1 MLLVALTGGVGA
13 GKSTVAAML
22 AERGAVVIDADD
34 LARRAVEPGSPGL
47 AKVLDEFG
55 PEAAAADG
63 SLDRERMA
71 RLVFDDPEARSRLE
85 AIVHPEV
92 ARLFAAEVDRLRG
105 SDEVVVYAV
114 PLLVERG
121 LAGAFD
127 VVVTVEARE
136 DRRAARVA
144 AQGRMTAG
152 DARRRMAAQASD
164 ADRAA
169 AADVVVAND
178 GSIEDL
184 EARVDDLWRELGD
197 RNATG

>member
-1 MLLVALTGGVGA
+1 VLLVALTGGVGA

-47 AKVLDEFG
+47 VRVLDEFG
-55 PEAAAADG
+55 WEAAPDG

-71 RLVFDDPEARSRLE
+71 RLVFDDPEALRRLE

-92 ARLFAAEVDRLRG
+92 ARLFAAEIERLRD
-105 SDEVVVYAV
+105 SDEVVVYTV

-121 LAGAFD
+121 LADAFD
-127 VVVTVEARE
+127 VVVTVEASQE
-136 DRRAARVA
+136 RRASRVG
-144 AQGRMTAG
+144 AQGRMTAD

-164 ADRAA
+164 AERAA
-169 AADVVVAND
+169 AADVVIDND
-178 GSIEDL
+178 GSVEDL
-184 EARVDDLWRELGD
+184 EARVDGLWRELQAG
-197 RNATG
+197 NATR

>member
-47 AKVLDEFG
+47 VRVLDEFG
-55 PEAAAADG
+55 WEAAPDG

-71 RLVFDDPEARSRLE
+71 RLVFDDPEALRRLE

-92 ARLFAAEVDRLRG
+92 ARLFAAEIERLRD
-105 SDEVVVYAV
+105 SDEVVVYTV

-121 LAGAFD
+121 LADAFD
-127 VVVTVEARE
+127 VVVTVEASQE
-136 DRRAARVA
+136 RRASRVG
-144 AQGRMTAG
+144 AQGRMTAD

-164 ADRAA
+164 AERAA
-169 AADVVVAND
+169 AADVVIDND
-178 GSIEDL
+178 GSVEDL
-184 EARVDDLWRELGD
+184 EARVDGLWRELQAG
-197 RNATG
+197 NATR

>member
-34 LARRAVEPGSPGL
+34 LARRAVEPGSAGL
-47 AKVLDEFG
+47 VKVLDEFG
-55 PEAAAADG
+55 REAAAPDG

-71 RLVFDDPEARSRLE
+71 RLVFDDPEALRRLE

-92 ARLFAAEVDRLRG
+92 ARLFAAEIERLRD
-105 SDEVVVYAV
+105 SDEVVVYTV

-121 LAGAFD
+121 LADAFD
-127 VVVTVEARE
+127 VVVTVEASQE
-136 DRRAARVA
+136 RRASRVG
-144 AQGRMTAG
+144 AQGRMTAD

-164 ADRAA
+164 AERAA
-169 AADVVVAND
+169 AADVVIDND
-178 GSIEDL
+178 GSVEDL
-184 EARVDDLWRELGD
+184 EARVDGLWRELQAG
-197 RNATG
+197 NATR

>member
-1 MLLVALTGGVGA
+1 VLLVALTGGVGA